1 MKKNL
6 RKIETGI
13 LAGVLVINL
22 FLVFFLFKGGITSYV
37 VLSDSGKVEKSLPS
51 DFLNKTMIS
60 ADSEK
65 VCIYVSNAKL
75 SEYVDSSSMVPVLGK
90 NSTGINL
97 KPDSADE
104 IHVGDIISFRNF
116 QGEIFV
122 HRVIEKG
129 VDLNGI
135 YFITKGDNN
144 LFDDG
149 KIYFKEIDSVL
160 VGILY

>member
-1 MKKNL
+1 MKQHL
-6 RKIETGI
+6 RKIEVGI
-13 LAGVLVINL
+13 LLGVLIINL

-37 VLSDSGKVEKSLPS
+37 VLSDNGKVPKALPS
-51 DFLNKTMIS
+51 NFLNKTQIF

-65 VCIYVSNAKL
+65 VCLYIEDARL
-75 SEYVDSSSMVPVLGK
+75 SEYTDSSSMLPVLGK

-97 KPDSADE
+97 KPASADE
-104 IHVGDIISFRNF
+104 IHVGDIISFRNK

-129 VDLNGI
+129 LDSQGV

-149 KIYFKEIDSVL
+149 KVYFEEIDSVL
-160 VGILY
+160 IGIIY